1 MPLKNLRANRSY
13 IRISDYGIDHVIGK
27 MLRNIVDHANQKEGI
42 GCTRLIYKTIAI
54 SKTSIQH
61 LIKFMLILLLITKS
75 GHYSMCRSFTS
86 FICLRCC

>member
-27 MLRNIVDHANQKEGI
+27 MLRNIVDHAKKVSI

-54 SKTSIQH
+54 SKTPVQH

-75 GHYSMCRSFTS
+75 RPYFMRRSFPPL
-86 FICLRCC
+86 ICLRCF